1 MVYFEALKQIKQKQF
16 DSVYLLYG
24 TESYLVQDIQQAIVQ
39 YGLTEEEQ
47 EVNLSIYDL
56 EEFPIQEVVMDAET
70 FPFFGERKILIC
82 KNASLFK
89 AKPDKAQ
96 VEHDMSV
103 LQQYLTE
110 PVDYSILVFIAPYEK
125 VDERKK
131 VIKQIKQQ
139 GKVIPCQSLKEHE
152 MSDWIQSIAR
162 ELHINIESAAID
174 VFIQENGT
182 NLMAIRN
189 ELQKMSSYVGDEG
202 TITKDIAEMLAA
214 HNPQASALKL
224 VDAVMNQN
232 VEQAILLYKD
242 LEKQNEEPIALL
254 ALLASQFRLIY
265 QSKLLKQK
273 GYSQNQMAQQIK
285 AHPFAI
291 KMALKRERGFSEGQ
305 LAQITQLLTEAD
317 ASMKQGKMEKNL
329 SFELL
334 LYELIHVKKNKK

>member
-1 MVYFEALKQIKQKQF
+1 MVYFDTLKAIKKQQL

-24 TESYLVQDIQQAIVQ
+24 TESYLIEDIQHAIIQ
-39 YGLTEEEQ
+39 NGLKQDEQ
-47 EVNLSIYDL
+47 DVNLSVYDL

-70 FPFFGERKILIC
+70 FPFLGERKILLC

-89 AKPDKAQ
+89 AKPDKTQ

-103 LQQYLTE
+103 LQQYLE
-110 PVDYSILVFIAPYEK
+110 NPVEYSIMVFIAPYEK

-131 VIKQIKQQ
+131 IVKQIKKS
-139 GKVIPCQSLKEHE
+139 GKVVPCQQLKEHE
-152 MSDWIQSIAR
+152 MTNWIYSISK
-162 ELHINIESAAID
+162 ELHINIESPAID
-174 VFIQENGT
+174 IIIQENGT
-182 NLMAIRN
+182 NLMSIRR
-189 ELQKMSSYVGDEG
+189 ELEKMALYVGESG
-202 TITKDIAEMLAA
+202 TVDKATAELLSS

-232 VEQAILLYKD
+232 VERAILLYKD

-254 ALLASQFRLIY
+254 ALLASQFRLI
-265 QSKLLKQK
+265 QQTKLLQQK
-273 GYSQNQMAQQIK
+273 GYTQNQMAQQIK

-291 KMALKRERGFSEGQ
+291 KMALKRERGFSNNQ
-305 LAQITQLLTEAD
+305 LGSITQLLTEAD

-334 LYELIHVKKNKK
+334 LYRLINVKKKSS